1 MHIAV
6 ASDHAGFSLKQVIVD
21 HLRSRLGEGQVLDLG
36 PGDTQRVDYP
46 DYAARVARA
55 VVAGQAELGVLVCGS
70 GIGVSIAA
78 NKVPGARAALCHD
91 DYTARMARAHNDA
104 RILCLGSRVIGESV
118 ALSAVDAF
126 LSATFEGGR
135 HADRVALIAA
145 LERSEG

>member
-6 ASDHAGFSLKQVIVD
+6 ASDHAGFLLKRVIVG
-21 HLRSRLGEGQVLDLG
+21 HLRERLGEGQVLDLG

-78 NKVPGARAALCHD
+78 NKVAGARAALCHD

-104 RILCLGSRVIGESV
+104 RILCLGSRVVGESV

-135 HADRVALIAA
+135 HADRVAQIAA